1 MTERGGRERETER
14 VSNSGYICGR
24 RERQTETDRD
34 RDRQRQRHRERR
46 RTNERT
52 NDFFINEGKRL
63 STIRRER

>member
-34 RDRQRQRHRERR
+34 RDRQDRDTERDGE

-52 NDFFINEGKRL
+52 NFFINEGKRI

>member
-34 RDRQRQRHRERR
+34 RDRQRQRHRDRR

-52 NDFFINEGKRL
+52 NEFFLLTRVK
-63 STIRRER
+63 

>member
-34 RDRQRQRHRERR
+34 RDRQRQRHRDRR
-46 RTNERT
+46 RTNERIFLLT
-52 NDFFINEGKRL
+52 RVKE
-63 STIRRER
+63 

>member
-52 NDFFINEGKRL
+52 NEFFY
-63 STIRRER
+63 

>member
-34 RDRQRQRHRERR
+34 RDRQRQRHRDRR

-52 NDFFINEGKRL
+52 NFFINEGKGI

>member
-24 RERQTETDRD
+24 RERQTETDRN
-34 RDRQRQRHRERR
+34 RDRQRQRHRDRR

-52 NDFFINEGKRL
+52 NEFFLLTMVKE
-63 STIRRER
+63 